1 MSERERVEPWR
12 APNLAELGGVI
23 HAFST
28 RRGGVSEPPFAS
40 LNLGY
45 RTGDEAA
52 RVTENRRR
60 FLEAL
65 GARLDQV
72 ICAEQVHGAGAARV
86 GARDRGRG
94 AVDPGSSVPGV
105 DALATSDAGSLL
117 LLYFADCVPV
127 FLADQQGRA
136 VALAHAGWRGSMA
149 GVAEAAAAE
158 LARLGVEPGELVA
171 ALGPCI
177 KPCCYEV
184 SPELARRFAERFGD
198 GVVLRTRWG
207 APSVDLAEANRRALE
222 ALGVPRASIYV
233 EPECTACRTDLYF
246 SHRAEGGATGRMA
259 AVIGLVGW

>member
-1 MSERERVEPWR
+1 
-12 APNLAELGGVI
+12 
-23 HAFST
+23 
-28 RRGGVSEPPFAS
+28 VSPSPFAS

-60 FLEAL
+60 FVEAL

-72 ICAEQVHGAGAARV
+72 ICAEQVHGAGVARV
-86 GARDRGRG
+86 DARDRGRG
-94 AVDPGSSVPGV
+94 AEDPGSSVPGV
-105 DALATSDAGSLL
+105 DALATSEAGCLL
-117 LLYFADCVPV
+117 LLCFADCVPV
-127 FLADQQGRA
+127 FLADRRRRA
-136 VALAHAGWRGSMA
+136 VALAHAGWRGSLA

-158 LARLGVEPGELVA
+158 MGRLGVDPGELVVA
-171 ALGPCI
+171 VGPCI

-184 SPELARRFAERFGD
+184 SPELAQRFADRFGD
-198 GVVLRTRWG
+198 EVVRRTRWG

-222 ALGVPRASIYV
+222 ALGVPKASIYI

-259 AVIGLVGW
+259 AVIGLGAGDVGGCGSG